1 MDTYDDVIENNKPA
15 KWHRV
20 KVIRRMQRLIQRFVR
35 ENTRLHFKVKA
46 IPYEMYTMD
55 DHQLITMMEDLK
67 RYTDGDGLANLEL
80 FPADDVLYI
89 ENALKLLR
97 GDITLDDITD
107 TDLKDKLT
115 RFDRLII
122 LTTKDTI

>member
-1 MDTYDDVIENNKPA
+1 MDAYDDVIENNKPK

-46 IPYEMYTMD
+46 ITYETYTMD
-55 DHQLITMMEDLK
+55 DHQIIEIMEDLK

-80 FPADDVLYI
+80 FPADVLYI

-97 GDITLDDITD
+97 GDITLDDITYD
-107 TDLKDKLT
+107 GLKEKLT
-115 RFDRLII
+115 LFLEANS
-122 LTTKDTI
+122 TNN